1 MAQQVLLMVRKN
13 ITFFLLIFI
22 SGINGKDEDSVTQFP
37 SSVRSR
43 EGDVSLLH
51 CNFTHSSAYQN
62 VFLQWYRKEEGKIK
76 YILQTSTLDGMNKEV
91 TADGHFSALL
101 DKQLKTTYLTI
112 HAIRVTDS
120 AFYYCA
126 LSPTTE
132 IMLLQSDQ
140 KPSQAQY
147 KHLFS
152 KVSSAIKHLDYH
164 SNMTFF

>member
-1 MAQQVLLMVRKN
+1 MFLQRSLCLFL
-13 ITFFLLIFI
+13 FFA
-22 SGINGKDEDSVTQFP
+22 SKGINGKDEDSVTQFP

-62 VFLQWYRKEEGKIK
+62 VFLQWYHKEEGKIK

-91 TADGHFSALL
+91 TADGHFYAFV
-101 DKQLKTTYLTI
+101 DTKLKTTYLRI
-112 HAIRVTDS
+112 HAIRLTDS

-132 IMLLQSDQ
+132 NMLLQSNQ
-140 KPSQAQY
+140 KPSQAQ
-147 KHLFS
+147 
-152 KVSSAIKHLDYH
+152 
-164 SNMTFF
+164 

>member
-1 MAQQVLLMVRKN
+1 MYRIYTNITITSIDCFLLILLLSRMGKN

-126 LSPTTE
+126 LKNCGNWIELKQGTRN
-132 IMLLQSDQ
+132 MC
-140 KPSQAQY
+140 QY
-147 KHLFS
+147 SL
-152 KVSSAIKHLDYH
+152 
-164 SNMTFF
+164 N